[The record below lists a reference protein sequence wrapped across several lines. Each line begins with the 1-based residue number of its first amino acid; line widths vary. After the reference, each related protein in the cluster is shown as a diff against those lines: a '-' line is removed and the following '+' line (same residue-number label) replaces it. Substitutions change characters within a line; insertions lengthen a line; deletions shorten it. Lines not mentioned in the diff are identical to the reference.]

1 MRTEKQPHIKA
12 YHRITGAVV
21 TLQGALPLVVVL
33 EERADAIHYSL
44 RKPDPMKSDE
54 ASETATRTSRTDTNP
69 ERLDQSPHLGARALF
84 AAPAH
89 SQGSTDGGNLN
100 LTVYQDTPRGSNPR
114 GSITFTD
121 GRMLIRLFEKAD
133 LSTVLHE
140 GGHLFLVV
148 MRTEA
153 CRQAVHRRFGTWA

>member
-69 ERLDQSPHLGARALF
+69 ERLDQSPHLGTRALF

-140 GGHLFLVV
+140 GGHLFLEV
-148 MRTEA
+148 MTRLADRRGA
-153 CRQAVHRRFGTWA
+153 CVGSTIRQ